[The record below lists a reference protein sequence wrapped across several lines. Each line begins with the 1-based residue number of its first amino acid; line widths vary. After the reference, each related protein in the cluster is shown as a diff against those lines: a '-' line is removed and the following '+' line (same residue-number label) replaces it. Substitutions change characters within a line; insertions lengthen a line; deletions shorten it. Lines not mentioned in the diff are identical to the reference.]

1 MEKNRS
7 KLYLTRTSYRPYV
20 TSFEKIQFHQYRGKG
35 TIEEPYMIDWLLEDA
50 ENCQTWNPIYKWA
63 LTIFVS
69 VAATAVLF
77 CSSVY
82 VGEFDGLTQDFQ
94 PSREIITLGISVNV
108 LGFALGPL
116 IWAPFSEV
124 FGRRI
129 IFIITFVSMTAFNA
143 GSAASQ
149 NIWTHIILRF
159 FAGAFGSSAFA
170 NSSGTIADLY
180 PANQRGLPLTI
191 FAAAPF
197 LGPVFGSIIGGFTG
211 AAIGWRWIQGIMAI
225 FTGILSI
232 IGIVGLPETY
242 APVLLYRRAE
252 KLRKI
257 TDLFYRSKFEA
268 KSQVTLSHLLKIS
281 FSRPWIFLFRE
292 PIVLFFAIYMAVI
305 YGIMYMLLGAF
316 PIVYHEQKGWAPG
329 IDGLPFLGMA
339 LGIVIGTLYCIWDK
353 RRYTKVTAIYTG
365 TFVPPEA
372 RLPPAIVGAFGLPI
386 GLFWFAWTN
395 YSSIH
400 FIVPILAIVPF
411 GFGIVLVFVALINY
425 MIDTY
430 TIYAAT
436 VMAANSILRSLF
448 GAAFPLFTARMFRN
462 LGIQWAASIAGFL
475 ALLCLPLPY
484 IFWKYGE
491 VIRAWSK
498 YSSEGTASKLQL
510 NETKTNVE
518 SNASM
523 IYVTTILSNLSSVI
537 ISDDILEKF
546 PFIRTIITY
555 YKLIMSNKTDF
566 TIFNIILKTIFSN
579 LNNDERAYRYDNIVR
594 QFAASVYILGGRT
607 AYEFLRLN
615 ILVLLPSVRII
626 QSYIASFENHLTE
639 GSF

>member
-7 KLYLTRTSYRPYV
+7 KLNLTQTSYRPYV

-50 ENCQTWNPIYKWA
+50 ENCQTWNPTYKWA

-225 FTGILSI
+225 FT
-232 IGIVGLPETY
+232 
-242 APVLLYRRAE
+242 
-252 KLRKI
+252 
-257 TDLFYRSKFEA
+257 
-268 KSQVTLSHLLKIS
+268 
-281 FSRPWIFLFRE
+281 
-292 PIVLFFAIYMAVI
+292 
-305 YGIMYMLLGAF
+305 
-316 PIVYHEQKGWAPG
+316 VYHEQKGWAPG

-498 YSSEGTASKLQL
+498 YSSEATASKLQL

-523 IYVTTILSNLSSVI
+523 IYVV
-537 ISDDILEKF
+537 E
-546 PFIRTIITY
+546 
-555 YKLIMSNKTDF
+555 
-566 TIFNIILKTIFSN
+566 
-579 LNNDERAYRYDNIVR
+579 NNNV
-594 QFAASVYILGGRT
+594 
-607 AYEFLRLN
+607 
-615 ILVLLPSVRII
+615 
-626 QSYIASFENHLTE
+626 
-639 GSF
+639 

>member
-1 MEKNRS
+1 MHTAGKKNYSIQINTS
-7 KLYLTRTSYRPYV
+7 KFSLTQTTYRRYV
-20 TSFEKIQFHQYRGKG
+20 TPFEKILSQQYQGQG
-35 TIEEPYMIDWLLEDA
+35 TTEEPYKIEWILEDP
-50 ENCQTWNPIYKWA
+50 ENPQTWNTVYRWM
-63 LTIFVS
+63 LTVFVS
-69 VAATAVLF
+69 VAATIVLF

-82 VGEFDGLTQDFQ
+82 VGEFDGLSQDFQ
-94 PSREIITLGISVNV
+94 PSREVITLGISVNV

-116 IWAPFSEV
+116 IWAPCSEV

-129 IFIITFVSMTAFNA
+129 VFIITFATMTAFNA
-143 GSAASQ
+143 GSAASV
-149 NIWTHIILRF
+149 NMWTHIILRF

-180 PANQRGLPLTI
+180 PTNRRGLPLTI

-197 LGPVFGSIIGGFTG
+197 LGPVFGSIIGGFVG

-225 FTGILSI
+225 ITGVLTV

-242 APVLLYRRAE
+242 APVLLHWRAE
-252 KLRKI
+252 KLCNV
-257 TDLFYRSKFEA
+257 TGYFYRSKFEEKA
-268 KSQVTLSHLLKIS
+268 RITLPYLLKIS

-305 YGIMYMLLGAF
+305 YGIMYMLIGAF
-316 PIVYHEQKGWAPG
+316 PILYHEQKGWAPG

-339 LGIVIGTLYCIWDK
+339 VGIVLGTLYCIWDK
-353 RRYTKVTAIYTG
+353 RRYTEVTKAYAG
-365 TFVPPEA
+365 SLVPPET

-400 FIVPILAIVPF
+400 FIVPILAVIPF

-448 GAAFPLFTARMFRN
+448 GAAFPLFTARMFQN

-475 ALLCLPLPY
+475 ALLCLPLPF
-484 IFWKYGE
+484 IFWKYGAI
-491 VIRAWSK
+491 IRAWSK
-498 YSSEGTASKLQL
+498 YSSEATASKQETPMPQL
-510 NETKTNVE
+510 DKPKINTKAN
-518 SNASM
+518 
-523 IYVTTILSNLSSVI
+523 
-537 ISDDILEKF
+537 ISKNCILE
-546 PFIRTIITY
+546 PNGAEDIC
-555 YKLIMSNKTDF
+555 L
-566 TIFNIILKTIFSN
+566 
-579 LNNDERAYRYDNIVR
+579 
-594 QFAASVYILGGRT
+594 
-607 AYEFLRLN
+607 
-615 ILVLLPSVRII
+615 
-626 QSYIASFENHLTE
+626 
-639 GSF
+639 